1 MGPQRRDPTGV
12 SKTLVKP
19 VLPLNLRIDWAW
31 EEWQCTEPNPRVLC
45 KLNGAAGG
53 HSLQTFQG
61 HTQPPGR
68 PHAEVM
74 ALRAAQAAG
83 VDVRGA
89 TAWVTLEPCAHHGRT
104 PPCCD
109 ALVAAGV
116 GRVVVAL
123 VDPNPLVAGQGIARM
138 RAAGI
143 DVQVAGSF
151 TGAFADRFAAE
162 HPDDPQ
168 GLAWAREAFELNI
181 GFFSRMVRGR
191 PWVRMKIAASLD
203 GQTALANGASQWI
216 TSPEARADGHA
227 WRRRAGAV
235 LTGIGTVRDDDP
247 RLDVRLVETQR
258 QPLRVVVDSR
268 LEINPGARILQ
279 PPGQVLVCCAQG
291 HAASDKA
298 RALTRFTVT
307 DADRAAKLMASRAGA
322 QAAPGIPGP
331 TPVSQTVFAT
341 PRLEV
346 AGPWEGV
353 EVVGLPSDERGKT
366 DLAALMAELAHRQ
379 VNELHVEAGHQL
391 NGSLLKAGLVDEL
404 LVYLAPKMLGPGRGM
419 AAFGPLEQLAD
430 GLELEFVECT
440 PVGPDLR
447 IRARPP
453 GRAGFFPLGG
463 PG

>member
-1 MGPQRRDPTGV
+1 MRFTPMKASTSEGGFSEAP
-12 SKTLVKP
+12 
-19 VLPLNLRIDWAW
+19 DWLALARHI
-31 EEWQCTEPNPRVLC
+31 ELAGTTEPNPNVSC
-45 KLNGAAGG
+45 VITGAGG
-53 HSLQTFQG
+53 LVTPFVG
-61 HTQPPGR
+61 HTQPPGS
-68 PHAEVM
+68 PHAEIM
-74 ALRAAQAAG
+74 ALRAAEAAG
-83 VDVRGA
+83 TDVRGA

-109 ALVAAGV
+109 ALIRAGV

-143 DVQVAGSF
+143 EVQVAG
-151 TGAFADRFAAE
+151 AFSGEFAARFAAE
-162 HPDDPQ
+162 HPEDPQ

-216 TSPEARADGHA
+216 TSEAARTDGHA

-258 QPLRVVVDSR
+258 QPMRVVVDSR
-268 LEINPGARILQ
+268 LEIDPAARILQ
-279 PPGQVLVCCAQG
+279 PPGQVLVCCAG
-291 HAASDKA
+291 DHTGSEKA
-298 RALTRFTVT
+298 RSLTRWVE
-307 DADRAAKLMASRAGA
+307 AVPLY
-322 QAAPGIPGP
+322 AAPRPSTNRQSP
-331 TPVSQTVFAT
+331 A
-341 PRLEV
+341 PRLEI
-346 AGPWEGV
+346 AGPWDGV
-353 EVVGLPSDERGKT
+353 EVLGMPTDERGKT
-366 DLAALMAELAHRQ
+366 DLHALMAELARRQ

-404 LVYLAPKMLGPGRGM
+404 LVYLAPKMLGAGRGM
-419 AAFGPLEQLAD
+419 AAFGPLERLVD

-453 GRAGFFPLGG
+453 GRAGFLAPR
-463 PG
+463 